1 MKALLACALLL
12 AGTAR
17 AQDTDAPVAMKQG
30 DVAPADGVFLT
41 TARAGKVFQDCETA
55 QKNAAAF
62 QQALETQPVPQTS
75 TLPSLLLAGGVGL
88 VIGAIVTLVV
98 VGVKSAK

>member
-41 TARAGKVFQDCETA
+41 TARAGKVFQECETA

-62 QQALETQPVPQTS
+62 QQALETQPQPTPAIS
-75 TLPSLLLAGGVGL
+75 GLLIAGGVGL
-88 VIGAIVTLVV
+88 VVGIVATVV
-98 VGVKSAK
+98 VVALKK